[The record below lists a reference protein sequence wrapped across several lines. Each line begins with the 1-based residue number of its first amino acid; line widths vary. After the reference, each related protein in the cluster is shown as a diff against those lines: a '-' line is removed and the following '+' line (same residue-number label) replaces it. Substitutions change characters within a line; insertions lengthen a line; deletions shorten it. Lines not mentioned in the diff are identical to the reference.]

1 MCVCVCVCSLLISCR
16 ESVRVRARASVRC
29 STFDVRSSSSL
40 LSQFMD
46 RLNDRFCCVPSLSL
60 SLLLFA
66 DLRCFDPVVRR
77 HETTATAKTKGV
89 PREAVETKTGPNAS
103 DTKAMRRATGKAR
116 PRTSLLGTRRSIH
129 NRKQG
134 SIETGVEHFETFFRH
149 GRAREVRGRS
159 NRR

>member
-1 MCVCVCVCSLLISCR
+1 
-16 ESVRVRARASVRC
+16 
-29 STFDVRSSSSL
+29 
-40 LSQFMD
+40 MD

-89 PREAVETKTGPNAS
+89 PREAVETKTGQNAS